1 MVWLII
7 LIALGFILGSIMT
20 LKYTANM
27 KMHIPEELEH
37 QYKKAL
43 HLDAGEHTKAI
54 PEEEQDWDQGYDN
67 DYHNEYQHNE
77 MPPKNA
83 KLEPEENQNTSKD
96 K

>member
-7 LIALGFILGSIMT
+7 LVALGFILGSIMT

-27 KMHIPEELEH
+27 KMHIPEELQH

-43 HLDAGEHTKAI
+43 HLDAGEHTEAI
-54 PEEEQDWDQGYDN
+54 PEEEQDWEQGYDN
-67 DYHNEYQHNE
+67 EYHNEYQHNE
-77 MPPKNA
+77 IPSKNN
-83 KLEPEENQNTSKD
+83 KLEPEENQNQSKH

>member
-7 LIALGFILGSIMT
+7 LVALGFILGSILT

-27 KMHIPEELEH
+27 KMHIPKELEH

-43 HLDAGEHTKAI
+43 HLDAGEHAKAI
-54 PEEEQDWDQGYDN
+54 PEEEQELEQGYDN
-67 DYHNEYQHNE
+67 DYHNEYPHNE
-77 MPPKNA
+77 MPDTE
-83 KLEPEENQNTSKD
+83 LEPKPEQNTKN